1 MISPMRDTTAEAS
14 EIQRRILRGMSMS
27 RKAEVIS
34 AMCEST
40 RATATA
46 GIRMRHP
53 DYDEQHARWA
63 LWRMIYGD
71 ELFVRAWP
79 TAPLL
84 AP

>member
-1 MISPMRDTTAEAS
+1 MIRVMRDTTAEAA
-14 EIQRRILRGMSMS
+14 EVQRRILRGMSMS

-34 AMCEST
+34 SMCESMRT
-40 RATATA
+40 TAMA

-53 DYDEQHARWA
+53 AYNDNQVRWA
-63 LWRMIYGD
+63 LWRMLYGD
-71 ELFVRAWP
+71 ELFTRAWP